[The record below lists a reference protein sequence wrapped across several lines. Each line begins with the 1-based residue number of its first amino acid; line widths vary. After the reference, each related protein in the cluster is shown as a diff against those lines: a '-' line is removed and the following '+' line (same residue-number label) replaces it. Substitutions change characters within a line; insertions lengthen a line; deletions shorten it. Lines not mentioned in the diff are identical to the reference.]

1 MGVAQQRPTVYLT
14 VPPIAQNIATVKLR
28 APFGDLAL
36 RLRLGTAPARRKLRL
51 FWYRADLEGMAF
63 ALFAG
68 MMLTGFAFAVHATL
82 AYQDARRDEALQ
94 AKSQQLSCLAR
105 NVYFE
110 ARGEPKA
117 GQYAVA
123 EVTMNR
129 KAAASYPA
137 SVCEVVHQKNWD
149 AIRKRYVAAF
159 SWTELDKLPQPG
171 GEEWAQ
177 AQEVA
182 REVYSGDRPEKLDG
196 ALYYHSTRIKP
207 SWAKQKKVVARIG
220 RHEFYK

>member
-1 MGVAQQRPTVYLT
+1 M
-14 VPPIAQNIATVKLR
+14 KFR
-28 APFGDLAL
+28 ARLDELAW
-36 RLRLGTAPARRKLRL
+36 RLRLAPARRRLRL
-51 FWYRADLEGMAF
+51 FWYRADWEGMAF

-68 MMLTGFAFAVHATL
+68 VMLTGFAFAVDATL

-94 AKSQQLSCLAR
+94 ARSQQLSCLAR

-129 KAAASYPA
+129 KAAQSYPA

-159 SWTELDKLPQPG
+159 SWTEIDDLPRPSG
-171 GEEWAQ
+171 DEWAQ
-177 AQEVA
+177 AQEGA
-182 REVYSGDRPEKLDG
+182 RDVYDGERPEKLDG

-207 SWAKQKKVVARIG
+207 SWAREKKVVARIG
-220 RHEFYK
+220 NHEFYK